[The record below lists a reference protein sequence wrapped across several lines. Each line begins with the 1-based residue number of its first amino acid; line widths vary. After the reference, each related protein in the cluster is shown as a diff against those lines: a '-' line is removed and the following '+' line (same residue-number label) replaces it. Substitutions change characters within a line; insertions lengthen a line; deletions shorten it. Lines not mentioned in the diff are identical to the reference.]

1 MVGRCGGDCAEDLR
15 HFMVECPAYDH
26 IRNQFPDV
34 FTYQHGQTVEAWQ
47 QIVCN
52 GDQQGQLAQCVLQII
67 DSVAKC
73 FVGQGD
79 YVWRD
84 AQAATVWLH
93 PFDVLLGQT
102 GALFAY
108 GRAGMPGFRV

>member
-1 MVGRCGGDCAEDLR
+1 
-15 HFMVECPAYDH
+15 
-26 IRNQFPDV
+26 
-34 FTYQHGQTVEAWQ
+34 
-47 QIVCN
+47 VCN